1 MKLIDLAIKK
11 YHDLKRE
18 KPNLTKSQLV
28 YNAGWDGAGEWTC
41 CCCGRMIG
49 KNLKGESPFLMARQ
63 HSENCSKLSDFDIEG
78 K

>member
-63 HSENCSKLSDFDIEG
+63 HSENCGKLSDFDIEG